1 MLRWT
6 LIFII
11 IAIIAAILGFGG
23 IAVGAAVIA
32 KVIFFFALIL
42 IAISL
47 VSTVARD

>member
-11 IAIIAAILGFGG
+11 VAVVSAILGFGG
-23 IAVGAAVIA
+23 IAAGVAVIA

-47 VSTVARD
+47 VSRVARD